1 MDSKIGRYA
10 LQRERE
16 EKRKLREEK
25 KRKKELEKKRQQEE
39 HIRKVT
45 SMELPLDWDNAFNMD
60 SRTQGVHVESA
71 SDALIMS
78 LTNLGRVDI
87 EYMSSITGKIH

>member
-1 MDSKIGRYA
+1 
-10 LQRERE
+10 
-16 EKRKLREEK
+16 
-25 KRKKELEKKRQQEE
+25 
-39 HIRKVT
+39 
-45 SMELPLDWDNAFNMD
+45 MELPLDWDNAFNMD